1 MNTMAFTT
9 PAQRITDLES
19 EVFQGTH
26 QVGRLTADVTALK
39 EQGKLHAEL
48 LSEALQDLR
57 DLRID
62 LAGFKTEVRDRFD
75 AVDKRFDTVDERFKA
90 VDGRFDAVDKRF
102 VTVDE
107 RFTKVDATL
116 ARQGA
121 QLDAL
126 MAHFGVQLPAT
137 QHAASN

>member
-1 MNTMAFTT
+1 MAFTT

-75 AVDKRFDTVDERFKA
+75 AVDKRFDTVDERF
-90 VDGRFDAVDKRF
+90 
-102 VTVDE
+102 
-107 RFTKVDATL
+107 TKVDATL